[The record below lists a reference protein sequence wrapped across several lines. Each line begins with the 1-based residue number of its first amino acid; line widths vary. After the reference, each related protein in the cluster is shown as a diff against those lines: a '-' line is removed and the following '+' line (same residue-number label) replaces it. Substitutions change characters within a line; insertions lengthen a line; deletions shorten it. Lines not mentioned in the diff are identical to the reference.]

1 MIWLYITAAIVAQAI
16 VVVLLVEFINRRSKP
31 DEVVAPQLGQQEE
44 DTQPSAKDARNDEA
58 IGESKFNYEA
68 FKAMQDEIKS
78 LKECVETLMDAKDA
92 EFDEPAQKEKEEEQ
106 ETKDDAPGARMSP
119 EEEMKAWEDNRDDI
133 ARLEREDDT
142 VAYPNQLATG
152 ADFDSITKAT
162 VILET
167 ADGRT
172 PEDLRFA
179 MNIYRTLEGT
189 QFSGCL
195 PDALLDKLI
204 ECHRKVEIK
213 INSAPED
220 KIQEEPTAP
229 AVEEKPIPQ
238 PKKEEELK
246 EKFEEPAKEP
256 VPENTPR
263 FSMDFVRKH
272 KQNK

>member
-31 DEVVAPQLGQQEE
+31 DEVPASQQDQPEE
-44 DTQPSAKDARNDEA
+44 ATPPSAKDTKDDEA
-58 IGESKFNYEA
+58 IGESKFSYEA
-68 FKAMQDEIKS
+68 FKVMQDEIKS

-92 EFDEPAQKEKEEEQ
+92 EFDEPAQKEKEEQ
-106 ETKDDAPGARMSP
+106 ETKEDFPDARMSP

-204 ECHRKVEIK
+204 ECHRKVEMK

-220 KIQEEPTAP
+220 KIQEDPTAP
-229 AVEEKPIPQ
+229 AVEKKPIPQ
-238 PKKEEELK
+238 PKKEKELK

-256 VPENTPR
+256 VSENTPR

>member
-16 VVVLLVEFINRRSKP
+16 VVVLIVEFINRRSLP
-31 DEVVAPQLGQQEE
+31 GEVATPLPE
-44 DTQPSAKDARNDEA
+44 QPEIESPSSSKDPKDDEA
-58 IGESKFNYEA
+58 IGESKFSYEA

-92 EFDEPAQKEKEEEQ
+92 EFDEPNQKEKEQ
-106 ETKDDAPGARMSP
+106 ETKDEAPGARMSP

-195 PDALLDKLI
+195 PDALLDKLV
-204 ECHRKVEIK
+204 ECHRKVEMK
-213 INSAPED
+213 INATPED
-220 KIQEEPTAP
+220 KIQEDPTAT
-229 AVEEKPIPQ
+229 AVEDNPLPKPQ
-238 PKKEEELK
+238 PKKEVELK
-246 EKFEEPAKEP
+246 EKLEKLAKEP
-256 VPENTPR
+256 ANENTPR